1 MSSFWDFLPA
11 SVWTTEP
18 FTLQGMTEHQVL
30 GWPQYAAP
38 RPSMPTSPNAGENE
52 PSGAAPLPT
61 LFADNPFFHAPIG
74 WEQSGQTAIG
84 GLWPQAPLGGADAF
98 PLPSEQAAN
107 GPNSFY
113 SHARPAPDFFS
124 WMLAQRNDAAAA
136 GQPSGGA
143 SSKES
148 SQGSQPQP
156 QGTQDPSP
164 DRLANASIF
173 ELLGQGT
180 HGLLVDG
187 PRNLPADVARYPG
200 VYAAGAVNAAMGTMG
215 AASAIGALARATG
228 ATAFDVS
235 ALSARAREIHQV
247 LDQIARNSRTTAVLS
262 TNRQTII
269 GGGVADLLPIQKALL
284 RSGEVAAKMR
294 GAHAEPTVLLKA
306 FERGH
311 LPRALATSRP
321 ICGQCA
327 ELIRLL
333 GGRLTSPTT
342 AVFPH

>member
-11 SVWTTEP
+11 SAWPTEP
-18 FTLQGMTEHQVL
+18 FTLPGKTEHQVF

-38 RPSMPTSPNAGENE
+38 RPLMPTSTNAGENG

-61 LFADNPFFHAPIG
+61 LFADNPFSHAPTG
-74 WEQSGQTAIG
+74 WEQRGQTAIG
-84 GLWPQAPLGGADAF
+84 GLWPQAPIGGALSF
-98 PLPSEQAAN
+98 PLPSEQEAT

-113 SHARPAPDFFS
+113 SHARLPPEFFS
-124 WMLAQRNDAAAA
+124 WMLSQRNDAAAT

-143 SSKES
+143 SSAEY
-148 SQGSQPQP
+148 SQGSQAQLG
-156 QGTQDPSP
+156 GTEDHSADQ
-164 DRLANASIF
+164 LANASIF
-173 ELLGQGT
+173 ELLGRGT

-187 PRNLPADVARYPG
+187 PRNLPADVAKYPG
-200 VYAAGAVNAAMGTMG
+200 VYAAGAANAALGTIG
-215 AASAIGALARATG
+215 AASAVGALARAAG

-247 LDQIARNSRTTAVLS
+247 LDGFAQNSRTTAVLS

-269 GGGVADLLPIQKALL
+269 GGGGVDLSKAQRALL
-284 RSGEVAAKMR
+284 REGEVEAMLP
-294 GAHAEPTVLLKA
+294 GAHAEITVLLKA
-306 FERGH
+306 LERGH

-321 ICGQCA
+321 ICPQCA
-327 ELIRLL
+327 EFIKLL

-342 AVFPH
+342 AVFPQ